1 MIFRARIIQL
11 EARSGILYDMI
22 YGKTAAKVGQSG
34 FSATFE
40 RQGTMLKAICFKEDL
55 ENKDS
60 EYYTL
65 VADLLESSVVRQ
77 MENFTHHGTTTC
89 FQHCLNVSYF
99 NYKLCKLF
107 NLNQRAGARAGLL
120 HDLFL
125 YDWHTYKPAEGER
138 LHGFTHAHTSLENAK
153 KYFYVSALESDI
165 IEKHMF
171 PLNLF
176 SLPRYRETLVI
187 VFTDKLCGAMEVMAN
202 IIAKSK
208 NAFCRKLLR
217 RKANSVE

>member
-1 MIFRARIIQL
+1 M
-11 EARSGILYDMI
+11 RSFSKIAHGRNKIEYIYDTI
-22 YGKTAAKVGQSG
+22 YGKALSKVGQSG
-34 FSATFE
+34 FSSAYE
-40 RQGTMLKAICFKEDL
+40 RQGTMLKAICFKTDL

-77 MENFTHHGTTTC
+77 MENYTHHGRTTC

-99 NYKLCKLF
+99 NYKICKLF

-125 YDWHTYKPAEGER
+125 YDWHTHKPAEGER
-138 LHGFTHAHTSLENAK
+138 LHGFTHAKTSLENAQ

-171 PLNLF
+171 PLNLCA
-176 SLPRYRETLVI
+176 LPRYRETLVI
-187 VFTDKLCGAMEVMAN
+187 VFTDKLCGAMEVTSN
-202 IIAKSK
+202 LWAKLHE
-208 NAFCRKLLR
+208 NVGRRIFRRKL
-217 RKANSVE
+217 KAE